1 MTARGCQALVVDMVV
16 ESRRPRRGHHVEID
30 GNQRPEWANCAS
42 VTATLTPSRHRAL
55 AEALLVAADEYGQ
68 MAGYGLITVLNQLV
82 FPL

>member
-1 MTARGCQALVVDMVV
+1 MGKLCVGHLHTDAEQA
-16 ESRRPRRGHHVEID
+16 
-30 GNQRPEWANCAS
+30 
-42 VTATLTPSRHRAL
+42 RAL